1 MISSCDVEMILS
13 KGIRRM
19 ITLKS
24 AIIHSFKKLAHTDFV
39 GEIVKKT
46 VSLDINNPALSF
58 LVDGINGLIGKDG
71 NSVVYGQF
79 SSDGREGP
87 FPKSFKDY
95 IGKFGAANEDAE
107 FVGLTHLVM
116 DQLVAQAA
124 QQVLS
129 TGGHILCALYE
140 SGASDFFIVASM
152 KERGGIQLDA
162 NYVPNKIQEVDLSKV
177 QQAARINIVSFNDVK
192 ARELLPAPADDDEE
206 LDSTYLCFLSKGRDS
221 QASDYFINALG
232 CAKGVASGRATKN
245 AIDNVA
251 RFFRD
256 KVELKGLG
264 YKAKMAVV
272 SYLQERLDN
281 NKPAKLDEICH
292 AATVHV
298 PPELVESI
306 LGLKEYLNGEKNKVP
321 DEFTVNAKSLKERTR
336 IKVETPNWTLLF
348 ERGSLGKDPIA
359 AIYYDEVRRKLTLS
373 NLTPE
378 LVALIEK
385 EFATRNV

>member
-1 MISSCDVEMILS
+1 MII
-13 KGIRRM
+13 
-19 ITLKS
+19 LKS

-39 GEIVKKT
+39 GEVVKKN
-46 VSLDINNPALSF
+46 VSLDIKNPALTF

-87 FPKSFKDY
+87 FPKSFEEY
-95 IGKFGAANEDAE
+95 LGSVGAANEDAE
-107 FVGLTHLVM
+107 FVALSHLVM

-129 TGGHILCALYE
+129 TGGHILCALYG
-140 SGASDFFIVASM
+140 SGASNFLIVASM

-177 QQAARINIVSFNDVK
+177 QQAARVNIVSFNDVK
-192 ARELLPAPADDDEE
+192 ARELLPPPAEDEE
-206 LDSTYLCFLSKGRDS
+206 EVDSTYLCFLSKGRDS
-221 QASDYFINALG
+221 QASDYFISALG

-256 KVELKGLG
+256 KAELKGLG
-264 YKAKMAVV
+264 YKAKVAVV
-272 SYLQERLDN
+272 GYLQERLQN
-281 NKPAKLDEICH
+281 NKPARLDEICH

-298 PPELVESI
+298 PPELVDAI
-306 LGLKEYLNGEKNKVP
+306 LGLKDYLNGERNKVP

-336 IKVETPNWTLLF
+336 MKAETPSWTLLF
-348 ERGSLGKDPIA
+348 ERGSLGKNPIA
-359 AIYYDEVRRKLTLS
+359 SIYYDEVRNKLTLS

-378 LVALIEK
+378 IIGLIEK
-385 EFATRNV
+385 ELATRVV